1 MALKIPAANSVEFLD
16 ENTSTFFARK
26 KILLNRGWLTTQT
39 TDFSSALLE
48 VTQRREFQAG
58 QSIFFEGDEMD
69 GLDGIVSGWVGVYSS
84 SFPFLSLT
92 DELDIG
98 NRNFYLPRKITAS
111 HRL

>member
-1 MALKIPAANSVEFLD
+1 MKTRQLSLLE
-16 ENTSTFFARK
+16 K
-26 KILLNRGWLTTQT
+26 KILLNRGWLSTQT